1 MLKKVS
7 HSFQDQN
14 PITPYGEI
22 MNRKFGVFVRLSR
35 RESVLLA
42 VSLTAG
48 LLTAGL
54 SGCGAKSAPGANSA
68 PSSSSNS
75 GSSSATQTSNA
86 NQAAASPT
94 RRVPAHFSSA
104 DGAKPFPTVLDP
116 KQFSDPAVIKAY
128 TFARDLPDVFSQ
140 QPCLC
145 NCDWGN
151 GHRSLLD
158 CFATD
163 HGAS

>member
-22 MNRKFGVFVRLSR
+22 MNRKFGVFVRMSR

-42 VSLTAG
+42 ISLTAG

-54 SGCGAKSAPGANSA
+54 SGCGANPA
-68 PSSSSNS
+68 SSSSNS
-75 GSSSATQTSNA
+75 GSNSTPQTSNV
-86 NQAAASPT
+86 NQAAVSPT
-94 RRVPAHFSSA
+94 RRVPAHFSNAES
-104 DGAKPFPTVLDP
+104 AKPLPTVLDP
-116 KQFSDPAVIKAY
+116 RQFSDPAVVKAY